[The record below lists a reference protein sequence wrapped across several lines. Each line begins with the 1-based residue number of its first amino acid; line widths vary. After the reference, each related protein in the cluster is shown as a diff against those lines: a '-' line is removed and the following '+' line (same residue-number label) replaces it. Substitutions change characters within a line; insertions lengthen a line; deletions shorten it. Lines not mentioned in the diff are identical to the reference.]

1 MRGLFGGGENE
12 RCSGALRRCFAA
24 KINNKRKY
32 KIKLK
37 LSFQKQQSSQLKFC
51 AMMEVL

>member
-1 MRGLFGGGENE
+1 MQRCVEAVFCGENKG
-12 RCSGALRRCFAA
+12 S
-24 KINNKRKY
+24 INNKLKY

-51 AMMEVL
+51 AMMEVLMLM